1 MIPALRKILALRPIL
16 YHMKKI
22 HLSCAL
28 LVMALCFGCS
38 KNELPVSDM
47 DKIVGNYGGTT
58 IRYTTITTYT
68 SWDTTINTTI
78 DTLPLVYQV
87 QRYNA
92 DTIMV
97 SSFHSIGTLQV
108 PYTGNNDI
116 TINTI
121 WGVQKV
127 TFTPNER
134 KAEVY
139 DSTSRIT
146 NGGSGM
152 YKAITRFVGK
162 K

>member
-1 MIPALRKILALRPIL
+1 
-16 YHMKKI
+16 MKKI

-38 KNELPVSDM
+38 KNQQLPVNDM

-58 IRYTTITTYT
+58 IRFTTITTYT
-68 SWDTTINTTI
+68 SWDTTVSTSI
-78 DTLPLVYQV
+78 DTLSIIYQV

-97 SSFHSIGTLQV
+97 SSFHSIGTLPV
-108 PYTGNNDI
+108 LYTGNNDI

-127 TFTPNER
+127 TFSPDEG

-139 DSTSRIT
+139 DSTSQVT
-146 NGGSGM
+146 NGGSGI
-152 YKAITRFVGK
+152 YKAITRFVGNK
-162 K
+162 